1 MSFRDRFKLNVFL
14 WGVLKKDVLWED
26 QSVVDVW
33 MRSYTTLMPVRGVL
47 GSEDEEPHGFS

>member
-33 MRSYTTLMPVRGVL
+33 MRSYTTLMSVRGVL